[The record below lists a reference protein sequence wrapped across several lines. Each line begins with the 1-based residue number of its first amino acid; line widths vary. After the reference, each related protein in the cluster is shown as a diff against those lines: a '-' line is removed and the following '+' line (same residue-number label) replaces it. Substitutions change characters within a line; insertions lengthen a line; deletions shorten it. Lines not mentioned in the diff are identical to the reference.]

1 MNNSDE
7 NADEVCS
14 NERSINEHKD
24 KINEH
29 TSWTHTNEEYIS
41 VTQSQRWWILIKW
54 VTMLQLK

>member
-41 VTQSQRWWILIKW
+41 VTQSQR
-54 VTMLQLK
+54 